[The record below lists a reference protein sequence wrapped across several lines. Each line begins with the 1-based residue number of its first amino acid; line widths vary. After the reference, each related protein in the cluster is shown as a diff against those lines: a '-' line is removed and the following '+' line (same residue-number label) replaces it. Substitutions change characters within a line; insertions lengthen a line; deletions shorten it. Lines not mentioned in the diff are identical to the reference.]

1 MMNTISGTQ
10 LKFFKKMTLTNKK
23 NDTENEDTG
32 WRYFG
37 SCYEKELLKVY
48 QLYIRFN
55 EHDNIDFTIKYAL
68 F

>member
-32 WRYFG
+32 
-37 SCYEKELLKVY
+37 
-48 QLYIRFN
+48 
-55 EHDNIDFTIKYAL
+55 
-68 F
+68 